1 MNIDIDVDEVYHAM
15 YQRDKKEMA
24 ELLAEDGY
32 CMTWEEVDQANSK
45 AGNALDAEWREQ
57 IGKLMNARLRLTA
70 EQEEQILQIIKTFNL

>member
-45 AGNALDAEWREQ
+45 AGSALSPKNKQSWID
-57 IGKLMNARLRLTA
+57 LTDFFNDM
-70 EQEEQILQIIKTFNL
+70 QIITSNNIY